1 MKKKTSKK
9 TDCMQARVE
18 ARRPVRRLVAI
29 TQVRDP
35 GGWTTMGAGQLG

>member
-1 MKKKTSKK
+1 MEKKTKTK

-18 ARRPVRRLVAI
+18 ARPVRRLVAI
-29 TQVRDP
+29 TQVRDT